1 MPGRGRRSEEGKEG
15 GRAREGPL
23 GAVAGEGSGPGARPL
38 REALRACA
46 PPTPR
51 GRPQRP
57 RPAAAPGPARPGR
70 TKPRPSERRLPP
82 GSARRCR
89 PAARAAGRC
98 VPRRPIHPVLIN
110 ELGRRRVT
118 EEALFLFSF
127 TFVRLGLRL
136 QMAASGAALSARR
149 VFCRV

>member
-38 REALRACA
+38 PEALRACA
-46 PPTPR
+46 PPPLGAAR
-51 GRPQRP
+51 SAPARRQR
-57 RPAAAPGPARPGR
+57 PARPGR

>member
-57 RPAAAPGPARPGR
+57 RPAAAPGPARPNKAAALGA
-70 TKPRPSERRLPP
+70 PP
-82 GSARRCR
+82 
-89 PAARAAGRC
+89 PA
-98 VPRRPIHPVLIN
+98 
-110 ELGRRRVT
+110 
-118 EEALFLFSF
+118 
-127 TFVRLGLRL
+127 RLGPLLPACCTGGRALR
-136 QMAASGAALSARR
+136 APTADSSSAN
-149 VFCRV
+149 